1 MTMVQGP
8 PDVPRHN
15 ILIVDDAPAN
25 LRVLSRMLAEQG
37 YQVRPVLDGTLALA
51 AAGAEAPD
59 LILLD
64 VRMPHMNGYEVCEH
78 LKADEQTRD
87 IPVIFISAL
96 DEIQDKVQAFA
107 AGGVDYI
114 TKPFQLEE
122 VLARVQTH
130 LSLRKLQKQLQDA
143 NKKLEQELT
152 LAGKVQA
159 SFLPRELP
167 HIPDWDLAVTL
178 EPASETS
185 GDFYDISRLPNGRLA
200 ILMADVVDKGVGA
213 ALFMALSWTLF
224 RTYAAQYPTQ
234 PETVLTAANR
244 RILLD
249 TDASQFVTVFYGILD
264 PATGSMVY
272 CNAGHVPPYVIS
284 PQEPGDVRELIRTG
298 LPLGIFE
305 DRAWEQAAVQLAPG
319 DVMVLYTDGVTDA
332 ENEHAVFFGEDGL
345 LESTKAN
352 LSRPAKEIRDAI
364 VTDVHEFM
372 GDAPQR
378 DDMALAVVVRKPTRD
393 RPK

>member
-1 MTMVQGP
+1 MGQGP
-8 PDVPRHN
+8 PDVPGHN

-25 LRVLSRMLAEQG
+25 LRVLSRMLSDQG
-37 YQVRPVLDGTLALA
+37 YQVRPVLDGKLALA
-51 AAGAEAPD
+51 AAGAEPPD

-64 VRMPHMNGYEVCEH
+64 VRMPHMSGYEVCKH

-167 HIPDWDLAVTL
+167 HIPNWDLAVTL

-185 GDFYDISRLPNGRLA
+185 GDFYDISRLPNGRLG

-224 RTYAAQYPTQ
+224 RTYAAEYPAQ
-234 PETVLTAANR
+234 PEMVLTAANR

-332 ENEHAVFFGEDGL
+332 EN
-345 LESTKAN
+345 
-352 LSRPAKEIRDAI
+352 
-364 VTDVHEFM
+364 
-372 GDAPQR
+372 
-378 DDMALAVVVRKPTRD
+378 
-393 RPK
+393 